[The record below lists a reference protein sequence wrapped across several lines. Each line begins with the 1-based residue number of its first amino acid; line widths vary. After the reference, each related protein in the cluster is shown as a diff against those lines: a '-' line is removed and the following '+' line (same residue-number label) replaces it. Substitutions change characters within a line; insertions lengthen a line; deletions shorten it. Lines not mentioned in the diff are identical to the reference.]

1 MAGYKL
7 GRITSDIQLA
17 ASQLLRELKD
27 PRISSLLSIIKVD
40 VLSYPSMAL
49 T

>member
-17 ASQLLRELKD
+17 ASQLL
-27 PRISSLLSIIKVD
+27 PKVAAIM
-40 VLSYPSMAL
+40 SAMGK
-49 T
+49 